1 MSIFATTNAAI
12 SPATAETKLT
22 VAVQSLP
29 AALGNVHRS
38 TSSSELYTW
47 SAMFDPLTMVEH
59 DGTVSPWLFES
70 WEAINPTTWQ
80 FKLREGISFQNGEPF
95 NADAVIN
102 TLTYLTSEAGLRESL
117 SRVVSSVSGVR
128 ALNPYQVEI
137 TTHYPNLMLPAELGI
152 IRVVAP
158 QHWQELGPE
167 GFARDPVGSG
177 PYKVENWASGRIELG
192 AFDNGWKTPG
202 VDALDIIQLG
212 DPTTRTQ
219 AILAGSADIA
229 IVIGPDEVM
238 ALEAAGHTHH
248 VSRGAGAM
256 GIAWLKDATGP
267 ISDER
272 VRRALNHAVN
282 RDVYIAALL
291 NGGTQPATQAT
302 PSNAVGW
309 DPSLPAWDYDPDKA
323 KAMLDEAGYGD
334 GFKLVVELAAGG
346 AAADAAIYQTVAQD
360 LARIGVTLEVRAITI
375 PEMIRNYNFGGW
387 EGEGFNMDFNTKPS
401 LDALRPFAACLLR
414 DLWHC
419 RPELEPITRDAQAEW
434 NPDKRVALIRQIL
447 KRYHDEPPMLYLHD
461 TVMFDG
467 LSDRVRGY
475 DPVNLIINYHDL
487 TATKDES

>member
-1 MSIFATTNAAI
+1 MWIALSALITPAA
-12 SPATAETKLT
+12 AETKLT
-22 VAVQSLP
+22 VAVQTLP

-47 SAMFDPLTMVEH
+47 AAMFDPLTMVAH
-59 DGTVSPWLFES
+59 DGSVAPWLFES
-70 WEAINPTTWQ
+70 WDAVNPTTWH
-80 FKLREGISFQNGEPF
+80 FKLRQGVSFQNGEPF

-128 ALNPYQVEI
+128 ALTPYQVEI

-152 IRVVAP
+152 IRMVAP
-158 QHWQELGPE
+158 KHWQELGPE
-167 GFARDPVGSG
+167 GFAQDPIGSG
-177 PYKVENWASGRIELG
+177 PYKVESWESGRIELS
-192 AFDNGWKTPG
+192 AFNNGWTTPG
-202 VDALDIIQLG
+202 VDSLDIIQLG

-229 IVIGPDEVM
+229 IVIGPGEVI
-238 ALEAAGHTHH
+238 ALESAGHTHH

-267 ISDER
+267 ISDVR

-282 RDVYIAALL
+282 REVYIAALL
-291 NGGTQPATQAT
+291 NDGTQAATQAT

-309 DPSLPAWDYDPDKA
+309 DPSLPTWDYDPDKA
-323 KAMLDEAGYGD
+323 KRMLDEAGYGD
-334 GFKLVVELAAGG
+334 GFDLVVELAAGG
-346 AAADAAIYQTVAQD
+346 AAADAAIYQIVAQD
-360 LARIGVTLEVRAITI
+360 LARVGVTLEVRSITI
-375 PEMIRNYNFGGW
+375 PEMIRNFNFGGW

-419 RPELEPITRDAQAEW
+419 RDDLQEITRQAQAEW
-434 NPDKRVALIRQIL
+434 DPAQRTKLVRQLL
-447 KRYHDEPPMLYLHD
+447 KIYHHEPPMLYLHD

-467 LSDRVRGY
+467 LSDRVRVY

-487 TATKDES
+487 TVSEDDS